1 MKHIHLCEKK
11 FPRKKEGK
19 NAVKFLLINI
29 STHFTKDRDISEYD
43 VLEPPLGLIT
53 LLSYANYILKE
64 KIKGKIIKSR
74 VDFDNYEELNE
85 QIKNFDPDIIGVS
98 TMTFHK
104 DFFHKAIKNIR
115 DNDFKKMIIVGGPH
129 PTTSFKEV
137 LKDKNIDICTIGEG
151 EATIVEIIEKYIENN
166 FQKLLYDDLIKI
178 DGIAF
183 SEDNYQHMNKKTKV
197 SVDGGYRISAALN

>member
-1 MKHIHLCEKK
+1 MRIRKDYHLTFQDDLDVQQIQKY
-11 FPRKKEGK
+11 PGI
-19 NAVKFLLINI
+19 FL
-29 STHFTKDRDISEYD
+29 
-43 VLEPPLGLIT
+43 V
-53 LLSYANYILKE
+53 NYILKE

-74 VDFDNYEELNE
+74 VDFDSYEELNK
-85 QIKNFDPDIIGVS
+85 QINDFDPDIIGVS

-115 DNDFKKMIIVGGPH
+115 DNGFKKMIIVGGPH

-151 EATIVEIIEKYIENN
+151 EATTVAVIEKYIANN
-166 FQKLLYDDLIKI
+166 FQKLSYGDLIKI

-183 SEDNYQHMNKKTKV
+183 SEDNYQNVKKNIKESSDDV
-197 SVDGGYRISAALN
+197 YRVNAALN